1 MRQMTISM
9 LRTCCRE
16 HDIEGYSRKNKE
28 ELGNMI
34 FEAAQASEDS
44 FESDEEKRDLASEDS
59 FESDEEKRDL
69 DYEEESGDSGQKRA
83 SLSTIEELPIP
94 RPSKKRITSVLLF
107 LQIKT
112 GIVKQN
118 EESNGQEK
126 EKFEKFLKEAHLSE
140 YIQKLCNDKYDLL
153 RDLKNMEKE
162 EIEKYFPTKPHRRR
176 FEIAIKKIKDE
187 DSGGSNTPEI
197 GGKPVIDGKPVPK
210 FARKFALIIGNGN
223 YRMNPL
229 GSNPVNDAQAIKK
242 KFVEYGY
249 KVFCHE
255 NLKKRRTLPI
265 VFFAGHGIQLT
276 TKNPKVPVENYLLDI
291 DNNYTCEREITYED
305 LTTERIV
312 KALEAADVDAKILLL
327 DCCRNV
333 SGLPRSILSKHCSL
347 VGSGLKI
354 DEKELRGCMTL
365 YACQPGEE
373 ALNGDTQ
380 NGLFTQSLLESFE
393 NIRKDLRRKKRAEHP
408 PRFLDLVNGA
418 AKIMEERN
426 QRPAVQIPDS
436 QVIDICIDGTLFKDW
451 F

>member
-44 FESDEEKRDLASEDS
+44 FESDEEKRDL
-59 FESDEEKRDL
+59 

-94 RPSKKRITSVLLF
+94 RPSKK
-107 LQIKT
+107 IKT

-255 NLKKRRTLPI
+255 NLKSKDMKQALYK
-265 VFFAGHGIQLT
+265 F
-276 TKNPKVPVENYLLDI
+276 
-291 DNNYTCEREITYED
+291 EI
-305 LTTERIV
+305 
-312 KALEAADVDAKILLL
+312 AL
-327 DCCRNV
+327 
-333 SGLPRSILSKHCSL
+333 S
-347 VGSGLKI
+347 
-354 DEKELRGCMTL
+354 
-365 YACQPGEE
+365 
-373 ALNGDTQ
+373 
-380 NGLFTQSLLESFE
+380 
-393 NIRKDLRRKKRAEHP
+393 RKKGE
-408 PRFLDLVNGA
+408 L
-418 AKIMEERN
+418 
-426 QRPAVQIPDS
+426 
-436 QVIDICIDGTLFKDW
+436 
-451 F
+451 